1 MVISLRHEKTKAAI
15 PLVTGLARGDRDF
28 LNQTTNDMP
37 YDSMAGLV
45 IGMENALQLGVLSR

>member
-1 MVISLRHEKTKAAI
+1 MVIYLRKEQTKAAI
-15 PLVTGLARGDRDF
+15 SLVTSPTRSDRDV

-37 YDSMAGLV
+37 YDSMASFV